1 MAKKYSKEPK
11 RAVLL
16 KENEMYKKQTKA
28 YKKIMICALF
38 LCVALCIANLFIIRD
53 QHHKIQKLNHE
64 VKNLMG
70 LRDEYISKTCN
81 NKNALSKLNIVD
93 SYGDDEAYHPKVIYF
108 KDSFNG
114 YKYWMA
120 YSPYPKADDE
130 KENPHIAVS
139 NDMINWQEPDGF
151 KNPLEG
157 TPKDYIRKE
166 VYNSDPHILYNEDTK
181 QLEVWWRYVDNRDY
195 SVIIYRKVSND
206 GINWSE
212 KEVVIKQNRKKQDYL
227 SPSIIYENGTY
238 RMWYIS
244 GRRKFEYVESK
255 DLKEWTDPVRMN
267 LNYSNKELSSW
278 HLDVIHTDI
287 GYEMVISASI
297 KDERNRMNLYYSYSE
312 DNNDW
317 TDPKVI
323 LTPSFAT
330 DNWDNK
336 GIYRSSILKID
347 DEYYLFYSGIS
358 VSGERGVGLIKGKK
372 ITELCYN

>member
-16 KENEMYKKQTKA
+16 KENQIIKKQIIA
-28 YKKIMICALF
+28 FKKYLTISLILF
-38 LCVALCIANLFIIRD
+38 IVLCITNLFIIRN
-53 QHHKIQKLNHE
+53 QHQKIKKLNNEIKHFT
-64 VKNLMG
+64 NLKEEH
-70 LRDEYISKTCN
+70 LLQTCKD
-81 NKNALSKLNIVD
+81 KNALKKLNIID
-93 SYGDDEAYHPKVIYF
+93 SYGDNEAYHPKVIYF

-114 YKYWMA
+114 YKYWMV
-120 YSPYPKADDE
+120 YSPYPKGDDE

-139 NDMINWQEPDGF
+139 NDMINWKEPKGF
-151 KNPLEG
+151 TNPLEG
-157 TPKDYIRKE
+157 TPEEYIKNK
-166 VYNSDPHILYNEDTK
+166 VYNSDPHILYNDDTS

-206 GINWSE
+206 GINWSD
-212 KEVVIKQNRKKQDYL
+212 KEIVIKENRKSQDYL

-238 RMWYIS
+238 KLWYVS
-244 GRRKFEYVESK
+244 GRRKFEYIESK
-255 DLKEWTDPVRMN
+255 DLKEWTNPIKMN

-278 HLDVIHTDI
+278 HLDVIHSDR

-297 KDERNRMNLYYSYSE
+297 KDERNRMNLYYSYSK
-312 DNNDW
+312 DNNNW

-323 LTPSFAT
+323 LTPSIAT
-330 DNWDNK
+330 NNWDNK

-347 DEYYLFYSGIS
+347 KEYYVFYSGIS
-358 VSGERGVGLIKGKK
+358 INDERGIGLIKGKN